1 MHTYTMREA
10 AELTGLTHKAL
21 QHRAD
26 RGTLPV
32 LLRDGQRR
40 VTEHALEAAGLL
52 PDGETRRLRAR
63 VDELERELVTHRQ
76 LVVSTAAARRAEEE
90 ARQRA
95 ELATFEARAE
105 ADGAAVREAVERAAR
120 ERAEAMKERVE
131 SDQQQL
137 ARQLTA
143 WQQAGWR
150 ERRRLRRT
158 SHAAESEL
166 LVRVP

>member
-1 MHTYTMREA
+1 MRTYTMREA
-10 AELTGLTHKAL
+10 VELTGLTHKAL

-32 LLRDGQRR
+32 FLREGQRR
-40 VTEHALEAAGLL
+40 VTEQALEAAGLL
-52 PDGETRRLRAR
+52 PDGETRRLHAR

-76 LVVSTAAARRAEEE
+76 LVVSTAAARKAEEE
-90 ARQRA
+90 ARGRA

-120 ERAEAMKERVE
+120 ERAE
-131 SDQQQL
+131 SDREKLAGQL
-137 ARQLTA
+137 AA

-150 ERRRLRRT
+150 ERRRLRRSGPALAEQLV
-158 SHAAESEL
+158 SHLST
-166 LVRVP
+166 R